1 MGLGIA
7 KFPAIQAY
15 LKHGKPA
22 GEENV
27 DMLEIIG
34 LAVNQLE
41 AEGRGV
47 TPKKDDETR
56 GFLKTPWDTTG

>member
-1 MGLGIA
+1 VGLGIA

-47 TPKKDDETR
+47 QPKREE
-56 GFLKTPWDTTG
+56 